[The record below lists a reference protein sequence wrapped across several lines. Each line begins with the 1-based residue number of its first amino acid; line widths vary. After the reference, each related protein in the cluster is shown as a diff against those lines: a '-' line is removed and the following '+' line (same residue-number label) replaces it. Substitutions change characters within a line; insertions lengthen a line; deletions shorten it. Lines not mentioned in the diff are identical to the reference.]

1 MAKLGRYSAD
11 RKKVVALTTTATEI
25 QPAACGTIFMLA
37 SGSADYS
44 VTLPTVADAGQGWWA
59 KFVLKTTNAS
69 NTDQVDIKQSTS
81 DSADIVN
88 VTVLCGD
95 QSDEVVGSGPVQ
107 IAADGVTFD
116 ISACVAG
123 DTVELFTNGTKWY
136 GQAITSGSA
145 GVVKFDA

>member
-1 MAKLGRYSAD
+1 MSKLGRYSAD
-11 RKKVVALTTTATEI
+11 RKKVEELSADKTVEVAE
-25 QPAACGTIFMLA
+25 CGTIFMLA

-81 DSADIVN
+81 DSNEIVN